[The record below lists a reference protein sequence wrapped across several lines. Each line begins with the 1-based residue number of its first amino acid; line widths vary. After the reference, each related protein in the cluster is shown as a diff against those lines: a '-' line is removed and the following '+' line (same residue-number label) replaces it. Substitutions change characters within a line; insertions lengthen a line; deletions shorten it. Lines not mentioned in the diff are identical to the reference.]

1 MAESRFFATYPG
13 GAQEQ
18 TFSFGSEADGPGR
31 ALAVAG
37 NYRRIG
43 GAYVGGGG

>member
-1 MAESRFFATYPG
+1 MAESRFFATYPS

-18 TFSFGSEADGPGR
+18 TFSFGSEADGLGR

>member
-1 MAESRFFATYPG
+1 MAFFATYPG

-18 TFSFGSEADGPGR
+18 TFSGSEADAPGR
-31 ALAVAG
+31 ALAAAG